1 MPLLRRASWGVYALL
16 LFGAP
21 LVLRSDFARTLLAQM
36 GIAIILCLS
45 YNLLLGE
52 GGMLSFGHAVYSGLG
67 GFCAIHVLDLASSGT
82 LPWPVSLVPLAGGL
96 AGLAFAALLGF
107 VTTRKAGIPFAM
119 ITLGIGEL
127 VASMSLMLPE
137 FFGGEGG
144 ITGDRVVGAPFLGIT
159 YGPQLQVCLLVG
171 AWCLASTV
179 AMYAFTRTPLGR
191 LLNAV
196 RDNPTR
202 VSFIGYDPQRVRWI
216 AFMVSGFFAGIAGG
230 LAAIDFE
237 IVTSEVVGSARSGA
251 ILLFTFLG
259 GTSAFFGPILGGVL
273 MVLAS
278 TVLSG
283 LTNAWPLYLGVVFL
297 VMVMVAPGGLASL
310 VLANL
315 RLAAHGRWRPLA
327 GLYAK
332 LAASGLLALA
342 GASAMVEMLYHLQLN
357 QALGPV
363 MRFAGLA
370 LDASRAPAWIV
381 AALVLGLGAAL
392 FERSRRRFATRW
404 NDAQAAVE
412 AELRGREES

>member
-1 MPLLRRASWGVYALL
+1 MPWALYALL

-21 LVLRSDFARTLLAQM
+21 LVLRGDFARTLVSQM

-67 GFCAIHVLDLASSGT
+67 GFIAIHVLNLASAGA
-82 LPWPVSLVPLAGGL
+82 LHWPVSLIPLAGGL
-96 AGLAFAALLGF
+96 AGLAFAAVLGF

-144 ITGDRVVGAPFLGIT
+144 ITGDRVVGAPFLGVT
-159 YGPQLQVCLLVG
+159 FGPQVQVGLLVA

-196 RDNPTR
+196 RDNPVR
-202 VSFIGYDPQRVRWI
+202 VAFIGYDPQRVRWI

-278 TVLSG
+278 AVLSS
-283 LTNAWPLYLGVVFL
+283 LTNAWPLYLGLVFL

-315 RLAAHGRWRPLA
+315 RVASAGRWRPLA
-327 GLYAK
+327 APYVA
-332 LAASGLLALA
+332 LAASGLAALA
-342 GASAMVEMLYHLQLN
+342 GASAMIEMLYHLQLN
-357 QALGPV
+357 QALGPA
-363 MRFAGLA
+363 MRIAGLS
-370 LDASRAPAWIV
+370 LDASRAPAWV
-381 AALVLGLGAAL
+381 AAAAIFALGAVA
-392 FERSRRRFATRW
+392 FERSWRRFRRRW
-404 NDAQAAVE
+404 DDAQSAVGAE
-412 AELRGREES
+412 ADADHPREET